1 MSTLSLLC
9 SCSTDDGWGRP
20 TVHGRVQ
27 APELTPLP
35 PEIDPE
41 VQRRE
46 AELAER
52 KRLELLAQ
60 NQPSPQQQTQ
70 FSQVQ
75 PQQQE
80 AVVSQVQPQQQEA
93 VVSQVQPQQ
102 QEAVVS
108 QVQPQQETA
117 TQIQPQQ
124 PLIVEKPIKPETP
137 TVVIAPPIR
146 PEANTPKVEPQT
158 TQTIVKQPTETIKV
172 QTEHTGVSQAQPQPI
187 AQQQVEIAKRP
198 EEPKP
203 VQTISKT
210 VVPPP
215 APRPEAKPV
224 TEPAPRPVY
233 TEQQKKR
240 YPVMPGQNRGL
251 KLRD

>member
-9 SCSTDDGWGRP
+9 SCSTDDGWGSP
-20 TVHGRVQ
+20 TVHGRTQ

-52 KRLELLAQ
+52 KRLELLTQ

-70 FSQVQ
+70 F
-75 PQQQE
+75 
-80 AVVSQVQPQQQEA
+80 SQVQPQQQEA

-124 PLIVEKPIKPETP
+124 PLIVEQPIKPETP

-187 AQQQVEIAKRP
+187 AQQQVEITKRP

-215 APRPEAKPV
+215 APRPVAKPV
-224 TEPAPRPVY
+224 TEPAARPVY